1 MVLTPST
8 MLDLG
13 TTAPDFTLSD
23 PDGTSF
29 HLGSQQIDK
38 GLLVIF
44 MCNHCPYVIHIREK
58 LVERIKEYQAQ
69 GISVVAINSNDYTAH
84 PDDSPEKMTKDAAE
98 FGYSFPYLVDT
109 EQKVAQAYQAACTP
123 DLYLF
128 DQDKRLVYRGQFD
141 SARPGKDT
149 PVTGD
154 DLTAAVQ
161 QLLAGKEIDAVQQPS
176 MGCNIKWK
184 PGNEPKYFSS

>member
-1 MVLTPST
+1 MALTPST

-13 TTAPDFTLSD
+13 TTAPDFTLAD
-23 PDGTSF
+23 PGGKSF

-69 GISVVAINSNDYTAH
+69 GITVVAINSNDYAKH
-84 PDDSPEKMTKDAAE
+84 PDDSPEKMAKDAAA
-98 FGYSFPYLVDT
+98 FGYSFPYLVDE
-109 EQKVAQAYQAACTP
+109 EQTVARAYQAACTP

-128 DQDKRLVYRGQFD
+128 DQDKKLAYRGQFD
-141 SARPGKDT
+141 SARPGNTT

-154 DLTAAVQ
+154 DLSAAVQ
-161 QLLAGKEIDAVQQPS
+161 QLLAGTAIEVAQQPS

-184 PGNEPKYFSS
+184 PGNEPGYFSS